1 VTSQLALDLPVA
13 STVDVGEIVE
23 CEPGQELLADLASIS
38 SMIPWFGKRHDTA
51 RADVMRPIVYLYG
64 RPSVLGESEKLL
76 CYAAS
81 HRLFRH
87 RKPGQAAW
95 ARLADLAFAAG
106 LVSRGDGGVRGD
118 FWVRVTGEKEG
129 PDARSLVKRVT
140 NAVADQQWMVEMPF
154 GLGNGVASSKTE
166 EIGRRILRTLRMT
179 CTGWVIVGGT
189 TPPNAS
195 ERLRERDAGR
205 PAADSAARGFLLPNL
220 APLVLAMRWEPA
232 IEAAVILA
240 RHGVLPGDT
249 KLISVE
255 SRMHRLEAMYA
266 QHGVDL
272 GVPLGLER
280 MVDVVDEGRT
290 WDVLVDAAL
299 DRGQPW
305 AERLLGIGKL
315 PATSSVVRALRWV
328 SEQPR

>member
-1 VTSQLALDLPVA
+1 VTSQLALDLPAA
-13 STVDVGEIVE
+13 STVGGGEIVE

-106 LVSRGDGGVRGD
+106 LVSRGDSGVRGD

-166 EIGRRILRTLRMT
+166 EIGRRIFRTLRMT

-195 ERLRERDAGR
+195 ERLRERDADR
-205 PAADSAARGFLLPNL
+205 PAADSTARGFLLPNL

-240 RHGVLPGDT
+240 RHGVLPGDV
-249 KLISVE
+249 KLCTIE
-255 SRMHRLEAMYA
+255 AQRHKLEAMYA
-266 QHGVDL
+266 AHSIDL
-272 GVPLGLER
+272 GVLLGVEK
-280 MVDVVDEGRT
+280 MVEVVDVGRS
-290 WDVLVDAAL
+290 WEVLVDAAL
-299 DRGQPW
+299 ASGQPW
-305 AERLLGIGKL
+305 APRLVEIGRL
-315 PATSSVVRALRWV
+315 SPTSSVVRALRWV

>member
-13 STVDVGEIVE
+13 ITVGGGELVE
-23 CEPGQELLADLASIS
+23 CEPDQELLADLASIS

-51 RADVMRPIVYLYG
+51 RADVRRPIAYLYG
-64 RPSVLGESEKLL
+64 RPAGLSTDDGLL

-81 HRLFRH
+81 RGLFRAGSEQT
-87 RKPGQAAW
+87 PW
-95 ARLADLAFAAG
+95 ARLQGLAFAAG
-106 LVSRGDGGVRGD
+106 LVSSGGGGDY
-118 FWVRVTGEKEG
+118 WVRVTGEKESQT
-129 PDARSLVKRVT
+129 ARALVKRVT
-140 NAVADQQWMVEMPF
+140 NVVKDQPWLLELAS
-154 GLGNGVASSKTE
+154 GLGNDIASE
-166 EIGRRILRTLRMT
+166 MAWTLRLNIERALQMT
-179 CTGWVIVGGT
+179 CTGWKAMGG
-189 TPPNAS
+189 S
-195 ERLRERDAGR
+195 
-205 PAADSAARGFLLPNL
+205 GFLLPHL
-220 APLVLAMRWEPA
+220 APIVLAVRWSDA
-232 IEAAVILA
+232 LQAAVILA

-315 PATSSVVRALRWV
+315 PASSSVVRALRWV